1 MYKCPLAGGC
11 LIEVKSGGSCLC
23 MVNREHFL
31 KSDGGW
37 CEGEGE
43 YWTAVAIPTSL
54 CWLRANARS
63 SLCIYF
69 SSTFQHCVHLLFEA
83 AQSHI
88 WCDRC
93 VQHMSSRGQQQECL
107 SRWIP
112 PFVKV
117 QGPVWWKEDGTKLYS
132 YPQQKTV
139 TPRCLLQFL
148 NFVCLFIEEQ
158 YDFSIEDIYTF
169 KQQTIRGRWLL
180 PPPLPTGN

>member
-1 MYKCPLAGGC
+1 
-11 LIEVKSGGSCLC
+11 

-37 CEGEGE
+37 CGGGE

-54 CWLRANARS
+54 CWLRASARS

-69 SSTFQHCVHLLFEA
+69 SSTFQHCVHLLSEA

-93 VQHMSSRGQQQECL
+93 AQHMRTAAGMPQPLNSSLCQSAGLKPEENGTLCR
-107 SRWIP
+107 R
-112 PFVKV
+112 
-117 QGPVWWKEDGTKLYS
+117 TKLYS
-132 YPQQKTV
+132 YPQRNKQKKGKNHAQM
-139 TPRCLLQFL
+139 LFKFL
-148 NFVCLFIEEQ
+148 NFAVCLFIKEQ

-180 PPPLPTGN
+180 PPSLPTGN